1 MPKTIVATEDDVDQ
15 YRSLTETLQLQDL
28 CVVGQEFDPD
38 QNRLILV
45 CVPRWPV
52 SVCSDCGQVCSQV
65 HDYPKQRTIRD
76 TPIRGCQTVLLFD
89 SRRFDCEQCQSSFT
103 EPIRDVVPDCTY
115 TYRLMAELADPRR
128 KQDVATLA
136 ATYGLGYKLVE
147 SIVLKA
153 AQAKVEA
160 RTEAPLQVKQ
170 LGIDE
175 ISNRKGQGD
184 YVLVLTDLQ
193 RRILLDVLPDRKQQS
208 LIDWLRRPPTGI
220 DLSQLATVAID
231 LWAHY
236 RQAVQTIYPDVIIV
250 ADRFHV
256 VQNLN
261 EAIHKTRREFQ
272 RQASSDAERSQLK
285 GLRYL
290 LIKNQAKL
298 TQTERA
304 RLAQLQR
311 TQPVLYQVWHLRQRL
326 HDWYET
332 NTTPELAQ
340 PDLQNWIA
348 DATALGLTHL
358 DKFCQTLTNWQPEIV
373 NFFRTASPVALSR
386 G

>member
-15 YRSLTETLQLQDL
+15 YRGLTETLQLQDL
-28 CVVGQEFDPD
+28 CVVGQEFHPD

-52 SVCSDCGQVCSQV
+52 SVCPECGQICHQI
-65 HDYPKQRTIRD
+65 HDYPKQRTIHD

-89 SRRFDCEQCQSSFT
+89 SRRFECEQCQSSFT

-136 ATYGLGYKLVE
+136 VTYGLGYKLVE
-147 SIVLKA
+147 SILLKA

-160 RTEAPLQVKQ
+160 RTAASLQVKQ

-175 ISNRKGQGD
+175 ISTRKGQGD

-193 RRILLDVLPDRKQQS
+193 RRILLDVLPDRKQQR
-208 LIDWLRRPPTGI
+208 LIDWLDRPPTGL
-220 DLSQLATVAID
+220 DLSRLETVAID
-231 LWAHY
+231 LWAPY
-236 RQAVQTIYPDVIIV
+236 RDAVQSICPDVIIV

-261 EAIHKTRREFQ
+261 EAIHQTRREFQ
-272 RQASSDAERSQLK
+272 RQASTETERSQLK

-290 LIKNQAKL
+290 LLKNQANL
-298 TQTERA
+298 TQTDQA
-304 RLAQLQR
+304 RLTQLQH
-311 TQPVLYQVWHLRQRL
+311 THPVLYQVWHLRQRL

-332 NTTPELAQ
+332 DTTPESAQ
-340 PDLQNWIA
+340 ADLQHWIA
-348 DATALGLTHL
+348 EATALGLTHL